1 MISTTFNYTE
11 YLQEMSKR
19 DHARTMDY
27 ARCLGHVQGTVR
39 GTITTLTEVIED
51 EKLDPRTVDR
61 LQWVIR
67 MLQEA
72 CEDTKNPEKYEEARK
87 ERMKQPL

>member
-1 MISTTFNYTE
+1 MNSTTNYTQ

-19 DHARTMDY
+19 DHARTMNY
-27 ARCLGHVQGTVR
+27 ARCLGHVQGSVF

-51 EKLDPRTVDR
+51 EKLDPRTVER

-72 CEDTKNPEKYEEARK
+72 CEDTQHPEKYEEGRK